1 METHFGDLITMEGS
15 VLMGNS
21 GGGTATYYTACLE
34 HRFDGFMPSC
44 ALCTYRDSIV
54 NIHHCTCNYVPRIA
68 RYFDMGDLAVMI
80 APKKLVVVSGK
91 EDDIFPLFGVH
102 EVYGEIERLYE
113 AADAADHCALVEGE
127 GGHRFYADDAWPVM
141 KKLLRN
147 K

>member
-1 METHFGDLITMEGS
+1 
-15 VLMGNS
+15 
-21 GGGTATYYTACLE
+21 
-34 HRFDGFMPSC
+34 
-44 ALCTYRDSIV
+44 
-54 NIHHCTCNYVPRIA
+54 
-68 RYFDMGDLAVMI
+68 MGDLAVMI

-102 EVYGEIERLYE
+102 EVYGEIARLYE